1 MAGKAKFQLTAGT
14 SIGITESAVATIEE
28 VASATML
35 EIGTTQKEVSYTGGQ
50 KQDIDVTVLLSE
62 EQEMDNGLEAPG
74 ELSLS
79 GNWLP
84 SDTGQTSLRAA
95 DADNSIRGLVLT
107 FKSGAKA
114 TMLVQVRQE
123 TWGVSANGV
132 ATGGFTL
139 RVKGKPKYDPAPAQ
153 DSGTGT
159 GE

>member
-1 MAGKAKFQLTAGT
+1 MAGKAKYQLTAGT
-14 SIGITESAVATIEE
+14 SIGITESAVDTIED
-28 VASATML
+28 VAGATML
-35 EIGTTQKEVSYTGGQ
+35 EIGTTQKEISYTGGQ
-50 KQDIDVTVLLSE
+50 KQDIDVTVLLSD

-79 GNWLP
+79 GNWLA

-95 DADNSIRGLVLT
+95 DADNSIRGLLLK
-107 FKSGAKA
+107 FKSGATA

-139 RVKGKPKYDPAPAQ
+139 RVKGKPVYAAAPEPE
-153 DSGTGT
+153 TGA
-159 GE
+159 